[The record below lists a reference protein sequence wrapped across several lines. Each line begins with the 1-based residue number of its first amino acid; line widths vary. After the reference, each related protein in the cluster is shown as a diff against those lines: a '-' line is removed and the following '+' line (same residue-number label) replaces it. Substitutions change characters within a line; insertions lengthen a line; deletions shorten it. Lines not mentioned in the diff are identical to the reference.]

1 MEKILLKEVSTKN
14 LHPGDIIFDVD
25 PIRNNNWVKF
35 QVINLDKD
43 NDELILKQ
51 IESNGD
57 GNVYSSS
64 KGYTP
69 FPIDGVGG
77 TWYKEIN

>member
-1 MEKILLKEVSTKN
+1 MEKILLKEVSAKN

-25 PIRNNNWVKF
+25 PIHYNNWVKF
-35 QVINLDKD
+35 QVISLDKD
-43 NDELILKQ
+43 NDELRLKQ

-57 GNVYSSS
+57 GNVYSSN

-69 FPIDGVGG
+69 FPINGMGG
-77 TWYKEIN
+77 WYKEIN